1 MTHKDALGVTNQNL
15 KGGEWDSIEDKISPS
30 LKSVTMSMVLF
41 GKQISQTGDY
51 KSESIS
57 TNSYQINDLTKIVLE
72 KFSEKF
78 QKVIPKPLF
87 EKLRE
92 LLLLDSKKEDSTKKK
107 KKSKKGNSGQQMKE
121 QIRIKTIL
129 KKIEEDF
136 ELINKT
142 TSDMLV
148 ESQFALIESK
158 LLNYLVWY
166 FKLYD
171 VQKKSSPSY
180 LLYDCLLSLSRAIE
194 YFQKNY
200 IGISEELF
208 LYCSH
213 ALEFGVS
220 KINIK
225 NLQMNYPELITECSF
240 DKFSHQFKLK
250 LYDCQKEVLRH
261 IYQSLQSK
269 IPIMI
274 NYQTPPGAGKT
285 TLVIALARMVG
296 DFSKQVIYVCYNNI
310 VRKEVS
316 KMLFH
321 SGTTFAIVSDC
332 NIKPHNSC
340 FNSKKNKGKP
350 SDHENRC
357 LRLNSELAR
366 IKAKCDKQPVVLV
379 CDMTSAVLLLKTSN
393 SQEKYVAYIDE
404 PTAGAEESNSLMT
417 TEYMKIILGCPSI
430 TVCLSATMPKNEET
444 PLLYDNF
451 KSKFQCDDTRIMT
464 IVSSLIP
471 INCEVIDSQ
480 GNIVCPHN
488 LAQDTQHLQEIVS
501 YMEEKPFLLRFYTV
515 ITLYQLRTILDEY
528 PGCQLEPY
536 TPTLSDLNHSHT
548 RQECLKLLKIMIQ
561 LDNPE
566 IIQKLKVRIPVLSGP
581 EKKIFDLDTCLNSTA
596 HENFGQTLLIKRDS
610 DCHELVLVKS
620 QQFLVDNEAPKLK
633 YQFKEYNRQVQEY
646 KRKLSVI
653 EKSTNVKGADEN
665 SKAKDALEFPSFNW
679 NSKLTV
685 NSMEHLTCYSGLSPE
700 EISQY
705 DRFIKLCP
713 LNQGLDIET
722 VKEFPDIYDSGILMG
737 VAVIDP
743 SSTLL
748 SSNGNIYNEEVL
760 KLASQGFLSYISS
773 NKSISYGTNLPIQKV
788 VIDNTGQSQNT
799 LHQQLGRVGRLGKSL
814 SGSAVIEDDR
824 LLHLAFTR
832 IPQNIEAQHMNHA
845 IDKILADG

>member
-1 MTHKDALGVTNQNL
+1 MTHKNALGVTNQNL
-15 KGGEWDSIEDKISPS
+15 KEGEWDSIEDKISPS

-41 GKQISQTGDY
+41 GKQIVQTGDY
-51 KSESIS
+51 KSENIS
-57 TNSYQINDLTKIVLE
+57 SNNYQINDLTKIILE

-78 QKVIPKPLF
+78 QKIIPRTLF

-92 LLLLDSKKEDSTKKK
+92 LLILDTKKEDNTKKK
-107 KKSKKGNSGQQMKE
+107 KKTKKGNSGQQMKE
-121 QIRIKTIL
+121 QIRVKTIL

-142 TSDMLV
+142 TFDMLV

-171 VQKKSSPSY
+171 VEKGSHPPY

-200 IGISEELF
+200 IGISRELF
-208 LYCSH
+208 VYCSQV
-213 ALEFGVS
+213 LEFGVS

-225 NLQMNYPELITECSF
+225 DLQMNYPELITECSF
-240 DKFSHQFKLK
+240 DKFSYQFNLK
-250 LYDCQKEVLRH
+250 LYDCQKTVLCH

-285 TLVIALARMVG
+285 TLVIALARMIS
-296 DFSKQVIYVCYNNI
+296 DFGKQVIYVCYNNI

-340 FNSKKNKGKP
+340 FNSKKNKGR
-350 SDHENRC
+350 SSEHEDRS

-366 IKAKCDKQPVVLV
+366 IKSKCDKQPVVLV
-379 CDMTSAVLLLKTSN
+379 CDMSSAVLLLKTSR
-393 SQEKYVAYIDE
+393 SQDKYVAYIDE
-404 PTAGAEESNSLMT
+404 PTAGAEEIDSLMT
-417 TEYMKIILGCPSI
+417 SEYMKIILGCPSI

-444 PLLYDNF
+444 PLIYDNF
-451 KSKFQCDDTRIMT
+451 KRKFECDDTRIMT
-464 IVSSLIP
+464 VVSSLIP

-488 LAQDTQHLQEIVS
+488 LAQDIQHLQEIVS
-501 YMEEKPFLLRFYTV
+501 FMEEKTFLLRFYTV
-515 ITLYQLRTILDEY
+515 RTLYQLRTILDEY
-528 PGCQLEPY
+528 SGCELEPY

-548 RQECLKLLKIMIQ
+548 RQECLRLLKIMIQ
-561 LDNPE
+561 LDNQE
-566 IIQKLKVRIPVLSGP
+566 IIEKLKVRIPISSGP
-581 EKKIFDLDTCLNSTA
+581 EKKVFDIDTCLNSTA
-596 HENFGQTLLIKRDS
+596 HENLGQTLLIKRDS

-633 YQFKEYNRQVQEY
+633 YQFKEYYRQVQEY

-665 SKAKDALEFPSFNW
+665 SRAKDALEYPSFNW
-679 NSKLTV
+679 DSKLTV
-685 NSMEHLTCYSGLSPE
+685 NSMEHLTYYSGLSPE
-700 EISQY
+700 EISHC
-705 DRFIKLCP
+705 DKFIKLCP

-722 VKEFPDIYDSGILMG
+722 IKEFPDIYDSGVLMG

-788 VIDNTGQSQNT
+788 VIDNIGQSQNT

-814 SGSAVIEDDR
+814 SGSAVIEDEELIR
-824 LLHLAFTR
+824 LAFTR
-832 IPQNIEAQHMNHA
+832 LPQNIEAEHMNHA
-845 IDKILADG
+845 ISKILEDE